1 MTAVVDASVVV
12 AALIDDGPAGRWAE
26 ELLASTPLAAPH
38 LMPVEAANILRR
50 AALAGDVSDDIA
62 SLAHA
67 DLVALAVELFPYDV
81 LADRIWELRGAV
93 TTYDGWYVALAESL
107 KAPLATLDAR
117 LTRAPGPRC
126 SFIGPPG

>member
-67 DLVALAVELFPYDV
+67 DLLALAVDLFPYDV

-93 TTYDGWYVALAESL
+93 TAYDGCYVALAESL
-107 KAPLATLDAR
+107 KAPLATLDGH

-126 SFIGPPG
+126 SFIGPP

>member
-26 ELLASTPLAAPH
+26 EVLASTPLAAPH
-38 LMPVEAANILRR
+38 VMPVEAANILRR

-67 DLVALAVELFPYDV
+67 DLLALAVELFPYDV

-126 SFIGPPG
+126 SFIGPP

>member
-1 MTAVVDASVVV
+1 VTAVVDASVVV

-26 ELLASTPLAAPH
+26 ELVASTPLAAPH
-38 LMPVEAANILRR
+38 LMPVDAANILRR

-67 DLVALAVELFPYDV
+67 DLLALVVDLFPYDV

-93 TTYDGWYVALAESL
+93 TAYDGWYVALAESL
-107 KAPLATLDAR
+107 KAPLATLDGG

-126 SFIGPPG
+126 SFIGPP